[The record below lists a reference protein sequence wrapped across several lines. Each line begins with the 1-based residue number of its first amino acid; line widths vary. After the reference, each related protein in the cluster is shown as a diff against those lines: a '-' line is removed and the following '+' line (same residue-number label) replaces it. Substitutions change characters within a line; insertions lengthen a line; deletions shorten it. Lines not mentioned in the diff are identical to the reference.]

1 VLPSNHFDQRG
12 RALMVDVSAKEPGL
26 RTAVVQAQLK
36 MQPETLSALLGGTIA
51 KGDVLAVAR
60 LAGIGASKKTPDL
73 IPLAH
78 PLALHHVAVEF
89 AATPGDDLL
98 RIQATVTAYERTGVE
113 MEAMVA
119 ASTAAMVV
127 YDMCKG
133 SDRAMVI
140 QQIELV
146 YKAGGRSGIFEREG
160 AYDRSAFDS

>member
-1 VLPSNHFDQRG
+1 MPSNHFDQRG
-12 RALMVDVSAKEPGL
+12 RAVMVDVSAKELSL

-36 MQPETLSALLGGTIA
+36 MQPETLSALLAGTMR
-51 KGDVLAVAR
+51 KGDVLSVAR

-78 PLALHHVAVEF
+78 PLALHHVSVEF
-89 AATPGDDLL
+89 AATEGDGHLH
-98 RIQATVTAYERTGVE
+98 IQATVAAYERTGVE

-119 ASTAAMVV
+119 ASTAALAV

-160 AYDRSAFDS
+160 AHERSTFDS